1 MGPVTDVSPLGRGL
15 DHVAVLVGGDT
26 VVRVALEPD
35 PAIRAAAI
43 RREAALLRAVG
54 AVAPVAVPAPTRVEP
69 EAGWLAHPLLPGTP
83 LLEAEPEARE
93 RIAPATGAALGR
105 LMAAVAALTA
115 ALDVQL
121 DDTPPSIWLD
131 EARELH
137 DRLAGEIPAAHR
149 GAVRAFLDAP
159 PPPPAA
165 AGTLVLC
172 HDDLGIEHVL
182 VDADGAVT
190 GVIDWSD
197 AAVADPA
204 GDLGRI
210 HRDLGP
216 AALDPALAALRLA
229 GQAAVRER
237 AEFRA
242 RCGALEDLA
251 YGLDED
257 RPAYVVK
264 SLNALSWLFGRGPA
278 SRG

>member
-1 MGPVTDVSPLGRGL
+1 MTDVSPLGRGL

-26 VVRVALEPD
+26 VLRVALEPD
-35 PAIRAAAI
+35 PAERAAATH
-43 RREAALLRAVG
+43 REAELLRAVA
-54 AVAPVAVPAPTRVEP
+54 AVAPVAVPAPSRVEP
-69 EAGWLAHPLLPGTP
+69 AAGWLAHPLLPGAP
-83 LLEAEPEARE
+83 LIEVDPGVRAGL
-93 RIAPATGAALGR
+93 APATGAVLGR
-105 LMAAVAALTA
+105 LMAAVAGLPAPPG
-115 ALDVQL
+115 VQL
-121 DDTPPSIWLD
+121 DDTAPSIWLD

-137 DRLAGEIPAAHR
+137 GRLEGAIPAAHR
-149 GAVRAFLDAP
+149 AAVRAFLDAP
-159 PPPPAA
+159 PPPAA
-165 AGTLVLC
+165 AHGSSVLC

-182 VDADGAVT
+182 VDADGTVT

-216 AALDPALAALRLA
+216 AALDAALAGLRPA
-229 GQAAVRER
+229 APAAVRER
-237 AEFRA
+237 AVFRA

-257 RPAYVVK
+257 RPAYVAK
-264 SLNALSWLFGRGPA
+264 SVSALPWLFGRGAA